1 MKNYILILFVVP
13 TVLLSQKIDNL
24 ASFRDMGSESYFRFN
39 YDNDF
44 FAASDKNYTQGYSF
58 EYANRSLAKNLVN
71 YLFIKPKTSY
81 FTYGLSL
88 EHIGYTPSDF
98 VSPNIQIDDRPYAA
112 AIYIKSF
119 AIATDTISKSRLSQ
133 SLSIGLI
140 GPGAFGREMQTAI
153 HKLIEN
159 KTPGGWDN
167 QIQNDLVLNYK
178 IGYEKQVFNY
188 NNIANTKAV
197 TSLQIGTLFTN
208 VSVGFNTT
216 VGLLD
221 NPFSRNGSP
230 SKFKFYA
237 FAQPTV
243 NVVGFDATLQGGIFT
258 NDNPYTI
265 SSKNIER
272 LTGQIDYG
280 LILKY
285 RKLYLEYTRTTITK
299 EFTSG
304 NSAHWGGFKGG
315 FLFN

>member
-1 MKNYILILFVVP
+1 MKNYILLLYLLP
-13 TVLLSQKIDNL
+13 TVLLSQKIDHL

-58 EYANRSLAKNLVN
+58 EYANRSLKKNPMN
-71 YLFIKPKTSY
+71 YLFINPKAKY
-81 FTYGLSL
+81 FTYGLAL

-98 VSPNIQIDDRPYAA
+98 VSPDIQIDDRPFAA

-119 AIATDTISKSRLSQ
+119 VIATDTVSKSRLSQ
-133 SLSIGLI
+133 SLSLGII

-159 KTPGGWDN
+159 KSPGGWDN

-178 IGYEKQVFNY
+178 IGYEKQILNY
-188 NNIANTKAV
+188 KNLGTIQAI
-197 TSLQIGTLFTN
+197 TSLQLGTLFTN
-208 VSVGFNTT
+208 ASVGFNST
-216 VGLLD
+216 VGLID
-221 NPFSRNGSP
+221 HPFSRNGTH
-230 SKFKFYA
+230 SKIKFYT

-243 NVVGFDATLQGGIFT
+243 NIVGFDATLQGGIFT

-272 LTGQIDYG
+272 
-280 LILKY
+280 
-285 RKLYLEYTRTTITK
+285 
-299 EFTSG
+299 
-304 NSAHWGGFKGG
+304 
-315 FLFN
+315 

>member
-1 MKNYILILFVVP
+1 MKNYILILFLLP

-24 ASFRDMGSESYFRFN
+24 ASFRDLRSESYFRFS

-58 EYANRSLAKNLVN
+58 EYANRSLAKNPVN
-71 YLFIKPKTSY
+71 SLFLTPKTSY
-81 FTYGLSL
+81 FTYGLAL

-98 VSPNIQIDDRPYAA
+98 VSPDIQIDDRPFAA

-119 AIATDTISKSRLSQ
+119 VIATDTISKSRLSQ
-133 SLSIGLI
+133 SLSLGII
-140 GPGAFGREMQTAI
+140 GPGAFGKEMQTAI

-167 QIQNDLVLNYK
+167 QIQSDLVLNYK
-178 IGYEKQVFNY
+178 MGYEKQVFNFKD
-188 NNIANTKAV
+188 IANLQAIA
-197 TSLQIGTLFTN
+197 SLQLGTLFTN
-208 VSVGFNTT
+208 ASVGFNAT
-216 VGLLD
+216 VGLID
-221 NPFSRNGSP
+221 HPFSRNGTH
-230 SKFKFYA
+230 SKFRLYA

-272 LTGQIDYG
+272 LTAQIDYG

-285 RKLYLEYTRTTITK
+285 KKLYLEYTRTTITK

-304 NSAHWGGFKGG
+304 NSANWGGFKAG

>member
-13 TVLLSQKIDNL
+13 TVLLSQKIDHL

-58 EYANRSLAKNLVN
+58 EYANRSLAKNPVN
-71 YLFIKPKTSY
+71 YLFIKPKNSY
-81 FTYGLSL
+81 FTNGLSL

-98 VSPNIQIDDRPYAA
+98 VSPDIQIDDRPYAA

-133 SLSIGLI
+133 LLSIGLI
-140 GPGAFGREMQTAI
+140 GPGAFGKEMQTAI
-153 HKLIEN
+153 HRLIEN

-167 QIQNDLVLNYK
+167 QIQNDLLLNYK
-178 IGYEKQVFNY
+178 IGYEKQVFTY
-188 NNIANTKAV
+188 KKISNIQAV
-197 TSLQIGTLFTN
+197 TSLQLGTLFTN
-208 VSVGFNTT
+208 ASVGFNTT
-216 VGLLD
+216 VGLVG
-221 NPFSRNGSP
+221 NPFSRNNKS

-243 NVVGFDATLQGGIFT
+243 NIVGFDATLQGGIFT
-258 NDNPYTI
+258 NDNPYII

-272 LTGQIDYG
+272 LTAQVDYG
-280 LILKY
+280 LILKH
-285 RKLYLEYTRTTITK
+285 RKLYLEYTRTSITK

-304 NSAHWGGFKGG
+304 NPAKWGGFKAG

>member
-1 MKNYILILFVVP
+1 MKYFILLLLLLP
-13 TVLLSQKIDNL
+13 TVLLSQKIDHL
-24 ASFRDMGSESYFRFN
+24 ASFRDMGSERYFRFN

-58 EYANRSLAKNLVN
+58 EYADPSLSKNPVN
-71 YLFIKPKTSY
+71 NIIFKIKGNY
-81 FTYGLSL
+81 FTYGLAL

-98 VSPNIQIDDRPYAA
+98 VNSDIQIDDRPFAA
-112 AIYIKSF
+112 AIYVKSF
-119 AIATDTISKSRLSQ
+119 VVTTDTITKSRLSQ
-133 SLSIGLI
+133 SLSLGLI
-140 GPGAFGREMQTAI
+140 GPGAFGKEMQTAI

-167 QIQNDLVLNYK
+167 QIQNDLVLNYE
-178 IGYEKQVFNY
+178 IGYEKQIFNY
-188 NNIANTKAV
+188 KNIV
-197 TSLQIGTLFTN
+197 TAQAISSLQLGTLFTN
-208 VSVGFNTT
+208 ASVGFNST
-216 VGLLD
+216 VGLLND
-221 NPFSRNGSP
+221 PFSRNSTP

-237 FAQPTV
+237 FVQPTV

-272 LTGQIDYG
+272 LTAQVDYG

-304 NSAHWGGFKGG
+304 NSANWGGFRVG

>member
-1 MKNYILILFVVP
+1 MKNYIL
-13 TVLLSQKIDNL
+13 VLLLLPTILSSQKIDNL
-24 ASFRDMGSESYFRFN
+24 ASFRDMCSESYFRFN

-58 EYANRSLAKNLVN
+58 EYANKGLAKNPVN
-71 YLFIKPKTSY
+71 YIFIKPKANH
-81 FTYGLSL
+81 FNYGLAL

-98 VSPNIQIDDRPYAA
+98 ASPDIQIDDRPFAA
-112 AIYIKSF
+112 AIYLKSF
-119 AIATDTISKSRLSQ
+119 VTATDTITKSRLSQ
-133 SLSIGLI
+133 SLSLGVI

-153 HKLIEN
+153 HRLIEN

-178 IGYEKQVFNY
+178 IGYERQVFNFKD
-188 NNIANTKAV
+188 IANLQAI
-197 TSLQIGTLFTN
+197 TSLQLGTLFTN
-208 VSVGFNTT
+208 ASVGFNTT

-221 NPFSRNGSP
+221 NPFSRNSTP

-237 FAQPTV
+237 FVQPTV

-272 LTGQIDYG
+272 LTAQVDYG
-280 LILKY
+280 IILKY
-285 RKLYLEYTRTTITK
+285 KKMYLEYTRTTITK

-304 NSAHWGGFKGG
+304 KSANWGGFKAG

>member
-1 MKNYILILFVVP
+1 MKNYIL
-13 TVLLSQKIDNL
+13 VLLLLPTILSSQKIDHL
-24 ASFRDMGSESYFRFN
+24 ASFKDMGSESYFRFN

-58 EYANRSLAKNLVN
+58 EYANRSLKKNPIN
-71 YLFIKPKTSY
+71 YLFINPKAMY
-81 FTYGLSL
+81 FTYGLAL

-98 VSPNIQIDDRPYAA
+98 VSPDIQLDDRPFAA
-112 AIYIKSF
+112 AIYLKSF

-133 SLSIGLI
+133 SLSLGLI

-178 IGYEKQVFNY
+178 IGYEQQIFNY
-188 NNIANTKAV
+188 TDFISLQAV
-197 TSLQIGTLFTN
+197 TSLQLGTLFTN
-208 VSVGFNTT
+208 ASVGFNSTI
-216 VGLLD
+216 GLLD
-221 NPFSRNGSP
+221 NPFSRNSTL

-237 FAQPTV
+237 FVQPTV
-243 NVVGFDATLQGGIFT
+243 HVVGFDATLQGGIFT

-272 LTGQIDYG
+272 FTAQIDYG

-304 NSAHWGGFKGG
+304 NSANWGGFKVG

>member
-1 MKNYILILFVVP
+1 MKNYILILFLLP

-24 ASFRDMGSESYFRFN
+24 ASFRDMRSESYFRFN

-58 EYANRSLAKNLVN
+58 EYANRSLAKNPVHS
-71 YLFIKPKTSY
+71 LFIKPKTSY
-81 FTYGLSL
+81 FTYGLAL

-98 VSPNIQIDDRPYAA
+98 VSPDIQIDDRPFAA

-119 AIATDTISKSRLSQ
+119 VIATDTISKSRLSQ
-133 SLSIGLI
+133 SLSLGII
-140 GPGAFGREMQTAI
+140 GPGAFGKEMQTAI

-178 IGYEKQVFNY
+178 MGYEKQVFNFKD
-188 NNIANTKAV
+188 IANLQAIA
-197 TSLQIGTLFTN
+197 SLQLGTLFTN
-208 VSVGFNTT
+208 ASFGFNAT
-216 VGLLD
+216 VGLID
-221 NPFSRNGSP
+221 NPFSRNGTH
-230 SKFKFYA
+230 SKFRFYA

-265 SSKNIER
+265 FSKNIER
-272 LTGQIDYG
+272 LTAQIDYG

-304 NSAHWGGFKGG
+304 NTANWGGFKAG

>member
-1 MKNYILILFVVP
+1 MKNYILILFLLP

-24 ASFRDMGSESYFRFN
+24 ASFRDMRSESYFRFN

-58 EYANRSLAKNLVN
+58 EYANRSLAKNPVHS
-71 YLFIKPKTSY
+71 LFIKPKTSY
-81 FTYGLSL
+81 FTYGLAL

-98 VSPNIQIDDRPYAA
+98 VSPDIQIDDRPFAA

-119 AIATDTISKSRLSQ
+119 VIATDTISKSRLSQ
-133 SLSIGLI
+133 SLSLGII
-140 GPGAFGREMQTAI
+140 GPGAFGKEMQTAI

-178 IGYEKQVFNY
+178 MGYEKQVFNFKD
-188 NNIANTKAV
+188 IANLQAIA
-197 TSLQIGTLFTN
+197 SLQLGTLFTN
-208 VSVGFNTT
+208 ASFGFNAT
-216 VGLLD
+216 VGLID
-221 NPFSRNGSP
+221 NPFSRNGTH
-230 SKFKFYA
+230 SKFRFYA

-272 LTGQIDYG
+272 LTAQIDYG

-304 NSAHWGGFKGG
+304 NTANWGGFKAG

>member
-58 EYANRSLAKNLVN
+58 EYANRSLAKNPVN

-178 IGYEKQVFNY
+178 IGYEKQIFNY
-188 NNIANTKAV
+188 KNLGNIQAI
-197 TSLQIGTLFTN
+197 TSLQVGTLFTN
-208 VSVGFNTT
+208 TSFGFNST

-221 NPFSRNGSP
+221 NPFSRNGTY

-272 LTGQIDYG
+272 LTAQIDYG

-285 RKLYLEYTRTTITK
+285 RKLYLEYTLTTITK

-304 NSAHWGGFKGG
+304 NSAHWGGFKAG

>member
-1 MKNYILILFVVP
+1 MKYYILLPLLLP
-13 TVLLSQKIDNL
+13 TVILSQKIDHL

-58 EYANRSLAKNLVN
+58 EYANRSLKKNPVN
-71 YLFIKPKTSY
+71 HIFIKPKGNH
-81 FTYGLSL
+81 FTYGLAL
-88 EHIGYTPSDF
+88 EHIGFTPSDF
-98 VSPNIQIDDRPYAA
+98 VSPDIQIDDRPFAA
-112 AIYIKSF
+112 AIYLKSF
-119 AIATDTISKSRLSQ
+119 AVATDTIKKLRLSQ
-133 SLSIGLI
+133 SLSLGLI

-178 IGYEKQVFNY
+178 IGYEKQIFNY
-188 NNIANTKAV
+188 TDFISLQAV
-197 TSLQIGTLFTN
+197 TALQLGTLFTN
-208 VSVGFNTT
+208 ASIGFNST

-221 NPFSRNGSP
+221 NPFSENYTT

-237 FAQPTV
+237 FVQPNV
-243 NVVGFDATLQGGIFT
+243 NVVGLDATLQGGIFT

-272 LTGQIDYG
+272 LTAQIDYG

-285 RKLYLEYTRTTITK
+285 RKLYLEYSRTSITK
-299 EFTSG
+299 EFSFG
-304 NSAHWGGFKGG
+304 NSANWGGFKAG
-315 FLFN
+315 FLLN